1 MVRDLN
7 AGGSGCHAAHS
18 SADAY
23 KSERNGYTVEKGK
36 QMMLDI
42 PSCLSLLSQVLS
54 HYVIWSVYLLYGG
67 TIEHL

>member
-1 MVRDLN
+1 MLEAV
-7 AGGSGCHAAHS
+7 AAMQHILQQMLM
-18 SADAY
+18 
-23 KSERNGYTVEKGK
+23 SERKGYTVEKGK